1 MWAVIL
7 QGHANRV
14 NGFDWGDGVTLNTAE
29 LSSVELFEEY
39 KGESETLA
47 GFVLEITKGFP
58 KRGEIIRFKG
68 YTLTVESIDNRRI
81 KQIKIGLPKTA
92 L

>member
-1 MWAVIL
+1 
-7 QGHANRV
+7 
-14 NGFDWGDGVTLNTAE
+14 
-29 LSSVELFEEY
+29 
-39 KGESETLA
+39 
-47 GFVLEITKGFP
+47 VLEITKGFP

-81 KQIKIGLPKTA
+81 KQIKIGLPKAA